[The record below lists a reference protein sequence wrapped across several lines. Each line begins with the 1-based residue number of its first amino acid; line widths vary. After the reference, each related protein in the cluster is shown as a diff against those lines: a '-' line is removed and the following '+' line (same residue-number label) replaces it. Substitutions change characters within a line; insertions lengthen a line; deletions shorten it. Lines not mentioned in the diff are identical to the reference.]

1 MFGTKLILQS
11 DLKIQSIIQ
20 SLDHFKPTLISLVSS
35 QMKNLLDKNINPNK
49 ELRHVLL
56 GGGFVDS
63 NLMQEAINK
72 QWPVSKVYGSTE
84 TSSFVT
90 LLSSEEFERK
100 PESAG
105 KAVPPNEIFIFD
117 ENGKE
122 LSENSEGEIVV
133 KSAAVMKG
141 YFNDEDSTNNKI
153 T

>member
-1 MFGTKLILQS
+1 
-11 DLKIQSIIQ
+11 
-20 SLDHFKPTLISLVSS
+20 
-35 QMKNLLDKNINPNK
+35 MKNLLNKNINPNK

-90 LLSSEEFERK
+90 LLSPEEFERR

-105 KAVPPNEIFIFD
+105 KAVPPNEIFIID
-117 ENGKE
+117 HEWK
-122 LSENSEGEIVV
+122 
-133 KSAAVMKG
+133 
-141 YFNDEDSTNNKI
+141 
-153 T
+153 